1 MTALSDKT
9 VCVVDRGLFLGFA
22 IALTRSFGRV
32 LYHVPNESAFPTPHL
47 SVIGDGFDRIEVV
60 KGLQTVEHGI
70 DCFAFPDVGMTE
82 IQMNLTARGNPVWGS
97 GEASKLELNRIHFK
111 ERQDALGLKV
121 RPYRVIRGVNNLRVF
136 LADMDEAFVKI
147 SKYRGLTETYHHDD
161 MAKTELWLE
170 NLTAQLGPLRDHLN
184 FIVEEPIDAV
194 VETGL
199 DTFCV
204 RGKYPKV
211 AVQGIEAKDKG
222 YIGTVTPWGELPEQ
236 LTKIAEQYT
245 PDLQDYANFISLEIR
260 ITEDG
265 DAYNNDFTARHASP
279 AGECLLELIGNLGE
293 VVWGGAHGELVEP
306 EYTAKFAMQAI
317 VDHPED
323 KMEWRAA
330 RIPAEVGDWF
340 KPYFACKIDG
350 ATYFV
355 PVPPKGFET
364 AGSVVATG
372 DTLDECLE
380 TLKERAALLEG
391 AGLVV
396 HTTSLAEVL
405 ASIKEEEKAGV
416 PFTDGAVP
424 DGKDVIGGT

>member
-9 VCVVDRGLFLGFA
+9 ILIRDRGLFVGFA
-22 IALTRSFGRV
+22 IAMTRYFGRV
-32 LYHVPNESAFPTPHL
+32 LYNVPNESAFPTPHL
-47 SVIGDGFDRIEVV
+47 SVIGDGFDKIEVV
-60 KGLQTVEHGI
+60 KDLWPWVVEA
-70 DCFAFPDVGMTE
+70 DCIAFPDVGMVGM
-82 IQMNLTARGNPVWGS
+82 QKYCRYWDKPVWGS
-97 GEASKLELNRIHFK
+97 GEASKLELNRIYFK
-111 ERQDALGLKV
+111 ERQEALGMKV
-121 RPYRVIRGVNNLRVF
+121 RPYKVIRGVNNLRVF
-136 LADMDEAFVKI
+136 LDDMPEAYVKI

-222 YIGTVTPWGELPEQ
+222 YIGTVTPWVELPKQ
-236 LTKIAEQYT
+236 LTTIASQLT
-245 PDLQDYANFISLEIR
+245 PDLGDYANFLSLEVR
-260 ITEDG
+260 ITENG
-265 DAYNNDFTARHASP
+265 DAFLTDPSCRHASP

-306 EYTAKFAMQAI
+306 EYTAKYSMQAI

-330 RIPAEVGDWF
+330 RIPQEVGDWF
-340 KPYFACKIDG
+340 KPYFACRIDG

-355 PVPPKGFET
+355 PVPTKGFET

-372 DTLDECLE
+372 DTLDDCLE
-380 TLKERAALLEG
+380 TLKERASLLEE

-405 ASIKEEEKAGV
+405 ESIKEEEKAGV

-424 DGKDVIGGT
+424 DGKDVIGGS